1 MNLKRQM
8 FISFLFVAVLPLL
21 IVSLYL
27 FHISVKLTFDLYQQN
42 LNNSTEIQTDIIE
55 EHINRMLIRS
65 SKFALALEK
74 CGGMEAKTDILK
86 NKEAAAEILK
96 FTEDTQESIWVFALL
111 DEEKEMV
118 YSSGSNRDT
127 SLIRNAADLLE
138 YTEGAEVVELEMGDC
153 YCIAVVIPVQSGGK
167 LVSVYN
173 NEFLLKTISSHVQIE
188 TSNAFLYCQAH
199 EEIVKA
205 KREMRSLGTFSSK
218 IGTEKEGGLICEID
232 GEKAEVYF
240 KRIAKTPW
248 MLVNYIPA
256 SHMYST
262 IMRYAAINVIV
273 VLFCIGVI
281 VILSH
286 LQSRKVLRP
295 MNWLLQAVELF
306 FVSGKVEFSNKWI
319 GQKTE
324 IGYLAEKFNG
334 MASDIALVQEKLRE
348 SNYLYEAILRSGY
361 EMCITINYQT
371 NRVEDSSEKL
381 RLIGGQDASIWKPER
396 VLDYFVENSLE
407 GTDWNREL
415 LEDMVF
421 GRLDGPT
428 EGAVSCRLADGTGR
442 WYQVVAVPIFD
453 EKEKVCKTVLHF
465 KNITEQKKE
474 EFKLLRSVQR
484 DPLCGLLNKSAL
496 ITLAGQRKQVE
507 NQTKAMFFIDL
518 DNFKQVNDNLGH
530 LAGDEVLQMAAG
542 ILTEAFRSTD
552 LVCRYGGDEFVAFT
566 AGISCAGAKKTAE
579 YLLEKLKI
587 PMEMPGKETVI
598 VTASVGV
605 WISEKEEAVE
615 FMIEQADKA
624 MYTAKQKGKSQY
636 YLIEE
641 QGEDSQ

>member
-1 MNLKRQM
+1 MNLKKQM

-21 IVSLYL
+21 IVSVYL
-27 FHISVKLTFDLYQQN
+27 FHINVRLTFDLYQQN
-42 LNNSTEIQTDIIE
+42 LNNSTAIQTDIIE
-55 EHINRMLIRS
+55 EHINRMIIRTG
-65 SKFALALEK
+65 KFALALEK
-74 CGGMEAKTDILK
+74 CGGMEAKADILK
-86 NKEAAAEILK
+86 NKEAADEILK

-111 DEEKEMV
+111 DEEKEIV
-118 YSSGSNRDT
+118 YSSGSNSDT
-127 SLIRNAADLLE
+127 NLVRETAASLEDTKAA
-138 YTEGAEVVELEMGDC
+138 AAMEVKAGDC
-153 YCIAVVIPVQSGGK
+153 YCIAIVIPVQSGGK
-167 LVSVYN
+167 LVVLYS
-173 NEFLLKTISSHVQIE
+173 NEFFLKTISSHIQIE
-188 TSNAFLYCQAH
+188 SSNAFLYCQTH
-199 EEIVKA
+199 GKLVKA
-205 KREMRSLGTFSSK
+205 KREIRDLGNFPSK
-218 IGTEKEGGLICEID
+218 VGAEKEGGLLCGID
-232 GEKAEVYF
+232 GENTEVYF

-248 MLVNYIPA
+248 MLVNYIPV

-262 IMRYAAINVIV
+262 IMQYVAINVV
-273 VLFCIGVI
+273 VFLFCIVVI

-295 MNWLLQAVELF
+295 MNWLLQAVECF
-306 FVSGKVEFSNKWI
+306 FVSGKVEFSNERI
-319 GQKTE
+319 GCKTE

-334 MASDIALVQEKLRE
+334 MASDMAVVQEKLKE

-371 NRVEDSSEKL
+371 NKVENSSENL
-381 RLIGGQDASIWKPER
+381 CLICGQELSAWGPEQ
-396 VLDYFVENSLE
+396 VMDYFVENSLE

-415 LEDMVF
+415 LNDMVF
-421 GRLDGPT
+421 GRIDGPT
-428 EGAVSCRLADGTGR
+428 EGAVSCRLTDGTGR

-453 EKEKVCKTVLHF
+453 EKGNVCKTVLHF
-465 KNITEQKKE
+465 KNITERKKE

-496 ITLAGQRKQVE
+496 ITLAGQRKQME

-530 LAGDEVLQMAAG
+530 LAGDEVLQIVAG

-552 LVCRYGGDEFVAFT
+552 LVCRYGGDEFVVFT
-566 AGISCAGAKKTAE
+566 AGLSCAGARKTAE
-579 YLLEKLKI
+579 YLLEKLRI

-598 VTASVGV
+598 VTASIGV
-605 WISEKEEAVE
+605 WVSEKEETVE

-636 YLIEE
+636 CFIEGH
-641 QGEDSQ
+641 GEDSE